1 MMTPIP
7 GAYLPPQPFQLS
19 EPSTVELTL
28 LFSGSLMGRLSV
40 ASGEGA
46 TLFRGTSAGYPGSA
60 ALQKIGIAPAS
71 TDPGIATLFAIESG
85 NYGAGVVH
93 IATPQALRGV
103 TIGPGNV
110 LAAIEREV
118 GVELTPAQFAA
129 RSHTIT
135 AAESRALLE
144 KMGIYTPPSI
154 ADKAALDAA
163 VRSST
168 PMTAEQIQ
176 TYLKAAAP

>member
-1 MMTPIP
+1 
-7 GAYLPPQPFQLS
+7 
-19 EPSTVELTL
+19 
-28 LFSGSLMGRLSV
+28 MGRLSV

-144 KMGIYTPPSI
+144 KWAFIRRLRLLI
-154 ADKAALDAA
+154 KL
-163 VRSST
+163 
-168 PMTAEQIQ
+168 
-176 TYLKAAAP
+176 L